1 MEENTGLRIQISYQS
16 SKPLYEQI
24 QESIRESILKGAL
37 PDHAALPSVR
47 QLARDLNVS
56 MITTKRA
63 YAELERE
70 GLLYTVSGK
79 GSFVRGENLDEAA
92 RQRRKTL
99 LAALENSL
107 RACETGGVLLEAVL
121 ETVDR
126 VYVRQENLGGN
137 RNE

>member
-107 RACETGGVLLEAVL
+107 RACETGGVSLEAVL